1 MTITRFAPV
10 RRSFGEGRPFAE
22 ATLLQRRLNSIFD
35 ELGLQAE
42 VERSSFTPAVD
53 VYEDAQKVVLKLEVP
68 GVKQEDLSIRLEN
81 QILTVKGE
89 RKFDSEAQKAN
100 FHRIERS
107 YGSFTRTFTVPQ
119 TVDTEGVKA
128 NYDAGVLTIALAKK
142 AEAKPKQIA
151 IETGPTAQ
159 AVVPAA
165 APSVEA
171 QPVAAQPTEAAA
183 QPTQVAAR

>member
-10 RRSFGEGRPFAE
+10 RRPFAE
-22 ATLLQRRLNSIFD
+22 ATLLQHRLNSIFD
-35 ELGLQAE
+35 ELGWQPE

-53 VYEDAQKVVLKLEVP
+53 VYEDAQKVVVKLEVP
-68 GVKQEDLSIRLEN
+68 GIRQEDLSVRLEN

-89 RKFDSEAQKAN
+89 RKFENEDKKAN

-119 TVDTEGVKA
+119 TVDTESVKA
-128 NYDAGVLTIALAKK
+128 NYDAGVLTISLAKK

-151 IETGPTAQ
+151 IEAG
-159 AVVPAA
+159 PAA
-165 APSVEA
+165 PEVIPAATPAVEA
-171 QPVAAQPTEAAA
+171 QPAEVVAQ
-183 QPTQVAAR
+183 